1 MYNLRT
7 GDDHMIFS
15 DCIRILRQK
24 QFLSQEAIAKELQ
37 VTLSTVSRWETGK
50 SIPNLST
57 MKKIKAFCEKEK
69 IEYDI
74 VEQSWL
80 KALAD
85 NK

>member
-1 MYNLRT
+1 MV
-7 GDDHMIFS
+7 FS

-24 QFLSQEAIAKELQ
+24 QLLSQEAIAKELQ

-69 IEYDI
+69 IEYDM

>member
-1 MYNLRT
+1 
-7 GDDHMIFS
+7 MIFS

-50 SIPNLST
+50 SIPNLAT

-69 IEYDI
+69 IDYEI

-80 KALAD
+80 KALAET
-85 NK
+85 K

>member
-1 MYNLRT
+1 
-7 GDDHMIFS
+7 MIFS

-69 IEYDI
+69 IDYDT